1 MIHVLA
7 IVTKMNRG
15 GIESRL
21 LEILRYLDTTRIRL
35 DIFTHELDAG
45 ELDAEVLGLGAK
57 IYYNP
62 HLGPENMLWY
72 PGYFASFLQK
82 HPEYQIVHAH
92 QDAWCSVFC
101 EGARRAGI
109 PVNIAHSHTALQGND
124 PATLVKNIIKL
135 PARTSATHLM
145 AVSRKAG
152 EWLFGTHLVA
162 DEKVAIWPN
171 AIDYQLYQYNA
182 IQRQELR
189 RLYKLEDKQ
198 VFIHVGNFV
207 AAKNHNFLIEVM
219 AQIKQLNKQAVLLLV
234 GGGDNTACQ
243 EQVQALGLED
253 CVHFL
258 GKRDDVPA
266 LLQMADIFLF
276 PSIFEGLPGVVFEAQ
291 AAGLPCLISAEIAC
305 EVSITNL
312 VKFLPLSKGADHWAQ
327 VAQAMPRAQ
336 RPNNQGAFVKAGLDI
351 RDYVARLMVFYEE
364 SLRQAKDHD

>member
-21 LEILRYLDTTRIRL
+21 LEVLRYLDPTRIRL
-35 DIFTHELDAG
+35 DIFTHEMDAG
-45 ELDAEVLGLGAK
+45 ELDDEVFSLGAK

-72 PGYFASFLQK
+72 PHYFASFLKQ

-101 EGARRAGI
+101 AGAKRAGV
-109 PVNIAHSHTALQGND
+109 PVNIAHSHTALQGKD

-135 PARTSATHLM
+135 PARISATHRL

-152 EWLFGTHLVA
+152 EWLFGSRLVA
-162 DEKVAIWPN
+162 EEKVEIWPN

-182 IQRQELR
+182 MQRQELR
-189 RLYKLEDKQ
+189 RLYQVEEKQ

-207 AAKNHNFLIEVM
+207 AAKNHKFLIEVM
-219 AQIKQLNKQAVLLLV
+219 AQIVQLNQQAVLFLV
-234 GGGDNTACQ
+234 GGGDNTSCK

-253 CVHFL
+253 CVYFL
-258 GKRDDVPA
+258 GKRNDVPL

-276 PSIFEGLPGVVFEAQ
+276 PSIFEGFAGVVLEAQ
-291 AAGLPCLISAEIAC
+291 AAGLPCL
-305 EVSITNL
+305 VSMAVASEAVTTNL
-312 VKFLPLSKGADHWAQ
+312 VKFLPLSKGSNHWAQ
-327 VAQAMPRAQ
+327 VAQTMPRAQ
-336 RPNNQGAFVKAGLDI
+336 RPNNQGAFQKAGLDI
-351 RDYVARLMVFYEE
+351 HGYVERLMVFYEE
-364 SLRQAKDHD
+364 SLKQVES